1 MAPSTRRSSAATR
14 KGSPKGSGRTT
25 APTHSQ
31 RAKSSAQKRAATI
44 AAKKAKEAEV
54 EAEDDAGA
62 QSSEE
67 DKETSENDLS
77 GEDGTDGSSSA
88 VSDISDDTRA
98 ELVKLIAAR
107 KAAKTRKLSR
117 TGTTTDVVT
126 AAAAKVS
133 VNKDA
138 QKARRND
145 ASVATE
151 KRKKSRVTLGKIID
165 SLGTGTVARTASPH
179 VSGLPKARKDT
190 SSKKEKRKA
199 LSPEQSSG
207 DETDDVIE
215 VPAVPVA
222 TVQICKKVDKL
233 ISWLALSTLTRLP
246 TPVPAF
252 GRGAA
257 HGSLSLVYTS
267 SLLDMRAKLAFG
279 RRHDYATYLM
289 LLEVVQR
296 YLPQLFS
303 QQPEALPVANL
314 YVCDISSKVKGELD
328 DATMTFDGQ
337 QELIDLTFQAFLVDL
352 RADGDAFKPVEA
364 VIKRM
369 AALSNQVAGKKTK
382 TAINAAVSGAQGFPP
397 AFQQRL
403 QQQPQQQQ
411 QQQQPSGGGK
421 GSGGTNKGGGKGG
434 GKNGQQRPPPPP
446 GLPGMVWLG
455 SYGAWCRQPYDSNGT
470 YLKHACVRCGAGSIA
485 PNAGHHG
492 TACLAT
498 VAEKADWLQNARA
511 VR

>member
-14 KGSPKGSGRTT
+14 KGSPKGSGETT

-31 RAKSSAQKRAATI
+31 RAKSS
-44 AAKKAKEAEV
+44 
-54 EAEDDAGA
+54 
-62 QSSEE
+62 
-67 DKETSENDLS
+67 
-77 GEDGTDGSSSA
+77 
-88 VSDISDDTRA
+88 

-267 SLLDMRAKLAFG
+267 SLLDMRAKLTFG

-328 DATMTFDGQ
+328 DATMTFDGR

-411 QQQQPSGGGK
+411 HQQQPSGGGK

>member
-1 MAPSTRRSSAATR
+1 M
-14 KGSPKGSGRTT
+14 T
-25 APTHSQ
+25 APPHSE
-31 RAKSSAQKRAATI
+31 RAKSSAQKRAAAI
-44 AAKKAKEAEV
+44 AAKKAKESEV
-54 EAEDDAGA
+54 EAEDDAGEE
-62 QSSEE
+62 SREE
-67 DKETSENDLS
+67 DKETSEKDSS
-77 GEDGTDGSSSA
+77 GEDGTDDSSSA

-107 KAAKTRKLSR
+107 KAAKKRKLSR

-133 VNKDA
+133 VDKAA
-138 QKARRND
+138 QKASRND

-151 KRKKSRVTLGKIID
+151 KRKKSRVTLGKIIA
-165 SLGTGTVARTASPH
+165 SIGTGTVARTASPH

-207 DETDDVIE
+207 DETGDVFE

-222 TVQICKKVDKL
+222 TVQICKQVDQL
-233 ISWLALSTLTRLP
+233 INWLALSTLTRLP

-252 GRGAA
+252 GHGAA
-257 HGSLSLVYTS
+257 HASLSLVYTS
-267 SLLDMRAKLAFG
+267 SLLDMRAKLTSG

-303 QQPEALPVANL
+303 RKPEALPVANL
-314 YVCDISSKVKGELD
+314 YVCDIISKVKGELD

-364 VIKRM
+364 VMKRM
-369 AALSNQVAGKKTK
+369 ASLSNQVVGKKTK
-382 TAINAAVSGAQGFPP
+382 TAINTAVSGAQGFPP

-403 QQQPQQQQ
+403 QQQPLQQRQH
-411 QQQQPSGGGK
+411 QQQPSGGGN
-421 GSGGTNKGGGKGG
+421 GSGGTNKGGGRGG
-434 GKNGQQRPPPPP
+434 GKHGQQRPPPPP
-446 GLPGMVWLG
+446 GLPGLVWLG
-455 SYGAWCRQPYDSNGT
+455 SDGAWCRQPYDTNGT
-470 YLKHACVRCGAGSIA
+470 YLRHACVRCGAGSIA

>member
-1 MAPSTRRSSAATR
+1 MPRVSSAAHR
-14 KGSPKGSGRTT
+14 KGGSNKGKGSGKAT
-25 APTHSQ
+25 PPNHGLSP
-31 RAKSSAQKRAATI
+31 AQKRAATI
-44 AAKKAKEAEV
+44 AAKKSKNLEV
-54 EAEDDAGA
+54 DAHDDAGDV
-62 QSSEE
+62 SSEE
-67 DKETSENDLS
+67 DRESREKDS
-77 GEDGTDGSSSA
+77 GGDDGTDGSSSA

-107 KAAKTRKLSR
+107 KAAKKRELSR

-126 AAAAKVS
+126 AAAAKFS
-133 VNKDA
+133 VDKDA

-145 ASVATE
+145 PSVAKE

-165 SLGTGTVARTASPH
+165 SIGTGTVARTASPH

-222 TVQICKKVDKL
+222 TIRICKQVDQL
-233 ISWLALSTLTRLP
+233 INWLALSTLTRLP

-252 GRGAA
+252 GHGTA
-257 HGSLSLVYTS
+257 HAGLSLVYTS
-267 SLLDMRAKLAFG
+267 SLLDMRAKLTSG
-279 RRHDYATYLM
+279 RRHNYETYLM

-303 QQPEALPVANL
+303 HKPSALPVANL
-314 YVCDISSKVKGELD
+314 YVCDIMAKVKGELD

-337 QELIDLTFQAFLVDL
+337 QELIDLTFAAFLVDL

-369 AALSNQVAGKKTK
+369 ASLCNSVVNKKTK
-382 TAINAAVSGAQGFPP
+382 TSIHTAFSGAQGFSP
-397 AFQQRL
+397 AF
-403 QQQPQQQQ
+403 QQQQ
-411 QQQQPSGGGK
+411 QQQQHGGG
-421 GSGGTNKGGGKGG
+421 
-434 GKNGQQRPPPPP
+434 QQPQPQWSIE
-446 GLPGMVWLG
+446 LGMLCREPELLDGRTLQWACVKCG
-455 SYGAWCRQPYDSNGT
+455 AGASYGARG
-470 YLKHACVRCGAGSIA
+470 H
-485 PNAGHHG
+485 NAADCEASDAEIEAWVHHG
-492 TACLAT
+492 QAAP
-498 VAEKADWLQNARA
+498 
-511 VR
+511 